1 MKIVLATRNRHKVE
15 EIKQILKIYLP
26 DEIYSK
32 LEILSTADFPEIP
45 DIYEDGKTY
54 YENASKK
61 ARIVHKFTGLPSV
74 ADDSGIEVDFL
85 NGEPGVISAVYAGE
99 NATDDENNRK
109 LLKLLEG
116 VPIENRTARFRCVI
130 VYVDGD
136 VEKVFE
142 GVTEGKVIFEP
153 LGDGGFG
160 YDPLFV
166 PDGFDLTFAQ
176 MPKDLKNR
184 ISHRAKAIKKFAEF
198 ISEIL
203 QKQN

>member
-26 DEIYSK
+26 DEIYSG

-136 VEKVFE
+136 VEKIFE

-153 LGDGGFG
+153 RGDGGFG